1 MNAAFAACFMD
12 LEVDLERLLI
22 AHKAVRAELLA
33 DFSAGGYWVG
43 EISSSPVATA
53 AAISALV
60 LAHRQDSDDVLRKIQ
75 AGESQTTEQLVQSD
89 LSELLLESVHWL
101 ARRQNADGGWGDCEG
116 ARSNIAATM
125 MVQAAFR
132 LTGVPG
138 KYADLTERADDFV
151 ESQGGVSGLRQ
162 NIGDDKTYLA
172 SILTTCAVADVLPWR
187 QVPTLPFEWLNV
199 PKRWRD
205 DISLPV
211 ARWGAPIV
219 MAVGLA
225 KFEHDP
231 PKNPITRIARRTL
244 KKKTLEYL
252 QQFQAADDS
261 FQASPLATAMVVLS
275 LASIGCQDHKI
286 VQRGVEFLL
295 SSVRADASWAL
306 ATSLATNNSTLALE
320 ALLPN
325 ALRSFARDPISEMS
339 GDDIGTRWPLTISN
353 QDTVSEHLPIV
364 ATAEVGSL
372 GSGAADAT
380 ESREVRERC
389 IDWLLGTQRVTI
401 DEATGTS
408 TGGWGASDAP
418 GADSNSI
425 ATAGALLTLARAWDL
440 GEVRQRG
447 QTERA
452 AELGIDWLLKMQNDD
467 GGWPTYCRDDDSH
480 PMDRSGV
487 DPSAQALRA
496 LAAWQRIWYAD
507 RHEPMPSSP
516 SSRLEWMSTAVEQG
530 FQFLESQQREDGS
543 FVPVWFGNEHHADA
557 ENLILG
563 TAQVLVALADLH
575 VLDSSVVQRAADYL
589 VASQHA
595 GGGWGPP
602 RVRVDYSGGERD
614 KNTRT
619 WRENDTLAKYCSVEE
634 TAAAV
639 SALVPLAAKSPA
651 LQKSVSRGLAWLATA
666 VEQDRHRQ
674 PAIVGFYL
682 GQIWYYER
690 LYPLAFAAG
699 ALSRAVAAIAKERQ
713 EPAISSQEV

>member
-1 MNAAFAACFMD
+1 MQRSLHAFMN
-12 LEVDLERLLI
+12 LEVDFERLHI
-22 AHKAVRAELLA
+22 AHKTVRADLLA
-33 DFSAGGYWVG
+33 EFAAGGYWAG
-43 EISSSPVATA
+43 EISSSPVSTA

-60 LAHRQDSDDVLRKIQ
+60 LAHRQDSDDALRKIQ
-75 AGESQTTEQLVQSD
+75 AGESQATDQLVQSD

-132 LTGVPG
+132 LTGVPA
-138 KYADLTERADDFV
+138 KYADLMARADDFV
-151 ESQGGVSGLRQ
+151 EACGGVSGLRQ
-162 NIGDDKTYLA
+162 SIGDDKTYLA
-172 SILTTCAVADVLPWR
+172 SILTTCSVADVLTWR

-199 PKRWRD
+199 PKRWQD

-231 PKNPITRIARRTL
+231 PKNPITRLTRRTL
-244 KKKTLEYL
+244 KKKTLAYL

-261 FQASPLATAMVVLS
+261 FQASPLATAIVVLS

-306 ATSLATNNSTLALE
+306 ATNLATTNSTLALQG
-320 ALLPN
+320 LLPVSAFELTHEPDADRN
-325 ALRSFARDPISEMS
+325 GSDFAA
-339 GDDIGTRWPLTISN
+339 RWSDTITN
-353 QDTVSEHLPIV
+353 HDTIVEHLSVTAV
-364 ATAEVGSL
+364 ADS
-372 GSGAADAT
+372 AD
-380 ESREVRERC
+380 SQNVRERC
-389 IDWLLGTQRVTI
+389 IDWLLRTQHVTI
-401 DEATGTS
+401 DDSTNTS
-408 TGGWGASDAP
+408 IGGWGMSDAA
-418 GADSNSI
+418 GADPNSI
-425 ATAGALLTLARAWDL
+425 STASALIALAKSWAFGDVMHRD
-440 GEVRQRG
+440 RI
-447 QTERA
+447 ERA

-480 PMDRSGV
+480 PLDRSGV
-487 DPSAQALRA
+487 DPSAQAVRA
-496 LAAWQRIWYAD
+496 LSAWQRIWQVG
-507 RHEPMPSSP
+507 RPERLKPSR
-516 SSRLEWMSTAVEQG
+516 SSRLNWMITAVEQG
-530 FQFLESQQREDGS
+530 FQFLELQQREDGS
-543 FVPVWFGNEHHADA
+543 FAPVWFGNEHQANA
-557 ENLILG
+557 ENPILG
-563 TAQVLVALADLH
+563 AAQVLVALADLR
-575 VLDSSVVQRAADYL
+575 VLNSSIAARAADYL
-589 VASQHA
+589 VASQHS

-602 RVRVDYSGGERD
+602 RVPIDYSSGERN
-614 KNTRT
+614 KNSRT

-639 SALVPLAAKSPA
+639 AALLPFAEKSPA

-682 GQIWYYER
+682 GQIWYYDR

-699 ALSRAVAAIAKERQ
+699 ALSRAVAAITTEKR
-713 EPAISSQEV
+713 EPVASSPEV